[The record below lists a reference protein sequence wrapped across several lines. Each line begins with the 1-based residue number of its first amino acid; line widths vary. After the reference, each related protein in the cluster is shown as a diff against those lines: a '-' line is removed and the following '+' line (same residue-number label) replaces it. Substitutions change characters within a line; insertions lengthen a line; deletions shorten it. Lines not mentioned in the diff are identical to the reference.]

1 LPGLGDGNTLIT
13 FQLWVGMNPIIK
25 VFAMSAVATYA
36 VTRNMKWTIMV
47 GIATPVFLFQMI

>member
-1 LPGLGDGNTLIT
+1 
-13 FQLWVGMNPIIK
+13 MNPIIK